1 MKMKKFILSL
11 ITASSLTLLRAW
23 AGDINDVTFFTKVK
37 AYEALTDTTIVTQE
51 GKRLPVTRGT
61 RLNVA
66 GFTKTEAFVISRKD
80 RPNGF
85 VKKADIGPVK

>member
-1 MKMKKFILSL
+1 MKKFILLL
-11 ITASSLTLLRAW
+11 IAAFSLTLSQAS

-37 AYEALTDTTIVTQE
+37 AYEASTDTTIVTQE
-51 GKRLPVTRGT
+51 GKRLPVTKGT

-85 VKKADIGPVK
+85 VNKADIAPAK

>member
-1 MKMKKFILSL
+1 MKRSMVVLLVTLF
-11 ITASSLTLLRAW
+11 SLTLFKAW
-23 AGDINDVTFFTKVK
+23 GADINDVTFFTKVK

-51 GKRLPVTRGT
+51 GKRLPVTKGT

-85 VKKADIGPVK
+85 VRKADIAPAK